1 MRYFIRLSYSGT
13 HFYGWQ
19 VQPGKR
25 TVQGELNQCLSHLL
39 REELHVV
46 GAGRTDTGVHGAL
59 MFAHVDTSKPI
70 KQPEVLAKRMNR
82 YLKSDIAVEEIF
94 EVKEDVHARFSAT
107 ARAYVYHINR
117 QKDPFKE
124 GLSYFMDL
132 PLDVEKMNEAA
143 RFLLKHEDYAAF
155 AKNFDPEEHYLCKVE
170 AAQWELRGNDLLFY
184 IRANRFVHNMVRS
197 IVGTLLMVGQGKIG
211 ISDFEEIILSRKRSK
226 AGTSA
231 PAHGLYLVAVE
242 YPKDIRI

>member
-19 VQPGKR
+19 VQPGER

-39 REELHVV
+39 REEVHVV
-46 GAGRTDTGVHGAL
+46 GAGRTDTGVHASV
-59 MFAHVDTSKPI
+59 MFAHVDVSKAI
-70 KQPEVLAKRMNR
+70 KQPVALAKRMNR
-82 YLKSDIAVEEIF
+82 YLKADIAIKEIF
-94 EVKEDVHARFSAT
+94 AVKEDAHARFSASS
-107 ARAYVYHINR
+107 RAYVYHINR

-132 PLDVEKMNEAA
+132 PLDVDKMNEAA
-143 RFLLKHEDYAAF
+143 QLLLKHEDYAAF
-155 AKNFDPEEHYLCKVE
+155 AKNFDPEENYLCRVE
-170 AAQWELRGNDLLFY
+170 AAHWEVQGNDLLFY

-197 IVGTLLMVGQGKIG
+197 VVGTLLMVGQGKIG
-211 ISDFEEIILSRKRSK
+211 IADFEQIIFSRKRSK

-231 PAHGLYLVAVE
+231 PAHGLYLVKVD
-242 YPKDIRI
+242 YPNDIYL